1 MKNLI
6 PGVCLVLV
14 LIVSCKTGG
23 DFEPVVIDLSSRK
36 TPAASPPP
44 GAVTTPT
51 PSFAAPAPAPVSPE
65 ASRPAQDRP
74 DPRPRPASPEE
85 VVTSRAEAYER
96 GDIPALLALYAADA
110 QIYDPPDRLRD
121 SGLDQIRQSYSREL
135 LTGAGSGTRAAT
147 VSQRMSE
154 GRYVVERERGSL
166 AGKPAIVIYEVH
178 GGQIARTWILR

>member
-1 MKNLI
+1 MKKLI

-14 LIVSCKTGG
+14 LNVSCKTGG

-51 PSFAAPAPAPVSPE
+51 PSSAAPAPAPVSPE

-74 DPRPRPASPEE
+74 DPRPRPGSPEE
-85 VVTSRAEAYER
+85 VVVSRAEAYER

-121 SGLDQIRQSYSREL
+121 SGLDQIRQSYSLEL
-135 LTGAGSGTRAAT
+135 RTGAGT
-147 VSQRMSE
+147 VARPTVTQRMSE
-154 GRYVVERERGSL
+154 GRYVVERERGAL
-166 AGKPAIVIYEVH
+166 AGKPAIVIYEVR

>member
-1 MKNLI
+1 MKKLI
-6 PGVCLVLV
+6 PGVCLVL
-14 LIVSCKTGG
+14 LVSCKTGG
-23 DFEPVVIDLSSRK
+23 DFDPIVIDLSARK

-44 GAVTTPT
+44 AARTTPT
-51 PSFAAPAPAPVSPE
+51 PSSAAPAPAPVSPE

-74 DPRPRPASPEE
+74 DPKPRPASPEE
-85 VVTSRAEAYER
+85 VVASRAQAYER

-135 LTGAGSGTRAAT
+135 ASSPRARAA

-154 GRYVVERERGSL
+154 GRYVVEWERG
-166 AGKPAIVIYEVH
+166 AGPAGPAIVIYEVR

>member
-1 MKNLI
+1 MKKLI
-6 PGVCLVLV
+6 PGVCLVL
-14 LIVSCKTGG
+14 LLVSCKTGG

-51 PSFAAPAPAPVSPE
+51 PSSAAPAPAPVSPE
-65 ASRPAQDRP
+65 VSRPAQDRP
-74 DPRPRPASPEE
+74 DPKLRPASPEE
-85 VVTSRAEAYER
+85 VVASRAEAYER

-121 SGLDQIRQSYSREL
+121 SGLDQIRQSYSPEL
-135 LTGAGSGTRAAT
+135 VAGSGTRAT

-154 GRYVVERERGSL
+154 GRYVVERYGAG
-166 AGKPAIVIYEVH
+166 AGKPAIVIYEVR